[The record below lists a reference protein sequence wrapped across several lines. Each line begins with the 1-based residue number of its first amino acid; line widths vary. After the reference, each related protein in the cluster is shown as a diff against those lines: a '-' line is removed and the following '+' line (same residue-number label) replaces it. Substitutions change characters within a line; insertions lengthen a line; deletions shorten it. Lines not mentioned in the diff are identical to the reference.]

1 MVSAVVCEWIQLL
14 LIIRVNTAAV
24 CYSQSGRQFSG
35 SMASSAVSEY
45 SSSSSPGFLRS
56 IVLPSDRL
64 VSSLWKPRE
73 PIRSPDQLNYTIHLS
88 NHLWLLEIKI
98 KQKTLWFKQV
108 YKLINLTDNQLDLFI
123 SKIKVLVHIY
133 TCVCVCVCGFMWFMR
148 TQICI
153 MTWVWQRYY
162 NLKVF
167 YEDTAYV
174 PVIQK
179 A

>member
-1 MVSAVVCEWIQLL
+1 MSLLSSLANVFHCSDGNDGENERDFCMGSAVVCEWIQLL

-24 CYSQSGRQFSG
+24 SYSQSGRQFSG

-73 PIRSPDQLNYTIHLS
+73 PIRSPDQWNYTFQLS

-98 KQKTLWFKQV
+98 IKKYILWFRQI
-108 YKLINLTDNQLDLFI
+108 YKWINLT
-123 SKIKVLVHIY
+123 
-133 TCVCVCVCGFMWFMR
+133 
-148 TQICI
+148 
-153 MTWVWQRYY
+153 Y
-162 NLKVF
+162 N
-167 YEDTAYV
+167 
-174 PVIQK
+174 
-179 A
+179 